1 MLRKSIT
8 FPDST
13 AEKRQCWDSE
23 SGHLP
28 LNHPASHIPDP
39 RTSFLFPST
48 SHIPHQV
55 SSPVYNVPFT
65 LSSAWA
71 IILMS
76 THAGHFSKHGHAHH
90 LIRLSEVPRC
100 VPVRP
105 SKMNWTADSH
115 SRKKAEFLQL
125 SSKWPVATLN
135 QVFFFSLCVWTIMII
150 LKKSTSLIQFFFTLG
165 HVICQLI
172 WKSPFTGSFP
182 CLLWFLSVY
191 CIKAKVLRL
200 NFETLHHQ
208 IHSTLSRSS
217 PTDGL
222 FSLPQKEA
230 ACSAMTL
237 WAWVTRIPWNFITPY
252 INMIS

>member
-1 MLRKSIT
+1 MCAGKAQQDELDCGQSFQKKGRISPVVIQMT
-8 FPDST
+8 
-13 AEKRQCWDSE
+13 CGHSE
-23 SGHLP
+23 SG
-28 LNHPASHIPDP
+28 
-39 RTSFLFPST
+39 
-48 SHIPHQV
+48 
-55 SSPVYNVPFT
+55 
-65 LSSAWA
+65 
-71 IILMS
+71 
-76 THAGHFSKHGHAHH
+76 
-90 LIRLSEVPRC
+90 
-100 VPVRP
+100 
-105 SKMNWTADSH
+105 
-115 SRKKAEFLQL
+115 
-125 SSKWPVATLN
+125 
-135 QVFFFSLCVWTIMII
+135 FFFSLCVWTIMII

-182 CLLWFLSVY
+182 CLLWFFSVY

-200 NFETLHHQ
+200 NFETLRHQ

>member
-8 FPDST
+8 FPGST

-135 QVFFFSLCVWTIMII
+135 QVFFFFTLCVDYHDNFKKINFPNSIFLHSRPCHLSTH
-150 LKKSTSLIQFFFTLG
+150 LKKPLYW
-165 HVICQLI
+165 VIPLPTMVLERLLHKGQSSSSEFRNPPSSDSQHPFQVLSY
-172 WKSPFTGSFP
+172 WWLVLSPSERSRMLRHDFMG
-182 CLLWFLSVY
+182 LSY
-191 CIKAKVLRL
+191 
-200 NFETLHHQ
+200 
-208 IHSTLSRSS
+208 
-217 PTDGL
+217 
-222 FSLPQKEA
+222 
-230 ACSAMTL
+230 
-237 WAWVTRIPWNFITPY
+237 
-252 INMIS
+252 